1 MASPLSAATL
11 FNVQGMVAV
20 ITGGGSGIGLT
31 MTKTLV
37 LNGARRVYIIGRRE
51 SILRSAAESIDPN
64 VVIPIQGDVT
74 KIEDL
79 EEISATITQQEGSIN
94 LLIANAGIM
103 GPRPLKTFSSEALS
117 EKEKAQQYASHA
129 LATPMEDFTNTYH
142 VNGSAVYY
150 TAMAFLPLLVAGN
163 ENTATTG
170 STSQIITTSSIAG
183 FSRLPGASFAYNSS
197 KAAVTHM
204 SKMLAS
210 ALVGFRIQIQFLASP
225 FHRMFSLDNLAISYP
240 HATTERVSVPWLFI
254 YAGAVPLGILIAW
267 ALLVRPGAHKA
278 HVTLLGWGISMVL
291 TMFITDVIKNAVG
304 RPRPDLIARC
314 KPKPG
319 TPAHT
324 LVTWEVCTETNHHV
338 LHDGWRSFPSGHSSF
353 AFSGLGY
360 LALFIAGQCHVYRPR
375 ADLARV
381 LLAMA
386 PLLGAAL
393 IAISRCEDYRH
404 DVWDVSVG
412 SLLGMGVAHYTYR
425 RYYPALRNRA
435 CASPFANPA
444 DERGGVWGKVKGDEE
459 NGAGDFE
466 LSDFDEEDGGEGVGA
481 RR

>member
-1 MASPLSAATL
+1 MP
-11 FNVQGMVAV
+11 
-20 ITGGGSGIGLT
+20 
-31 MTKTLV
+31 
-37 LNGARRVYIIGRRE
+37 
-51 SILRSAAESIDPN
+51 
-64 VVIPIQGDVT
+64 
-74 KIEDL
+74 
-79 EEISATITQQEGSIN
+79 
-94 LLIANAGIM
+94 
-103 GPRPLKTFSSEALS
+103 
-117 EKEKAQQYASHA
+117 AQQHRLASNDLLNKPGFLGAAARFWQRSYASDY
-129 LATPMEDFTNTYH
+129 LGILILICGYIF
-142 VNGSAVYY
+142 
-150 TAMAFLPLLVAGN
+150 
-163 ENTATTG
+163 
-170 STSQIITTSSIAG
+170 
-183 FSRLPGASFAYNSS
+183 
-197 KAAVTHM
+197 
-204 SKMLAS
+204 
-210 ALVGFRIQIQFLASP
+210 IQIQFLASP

-254 YAGAVPLGILIAW
+254 YAGAVPLGVLIAW

-444 DERGGVWGKVKGDEE
+444 DERTGGWGKVKGDEE
-459 NGAGDFE
+459 NGVGEFE

>member
-210 ALVGFRIQIQFLASP
+210 ALVGFRIQFLASP

-324 LVTWEVCTETNHHV
+324 LVTWESDGFELMYPDNV
-338 LHDGWRSFPSGHSSF
+338 L
-353 AFSGLGY
+353 
-360 LALFIAGQCHVYRPR
+360 
-375 ADLARV
+375 
-381 LLAMA
+381 
-386 PLLGAAL
+386 
-393 IAISRCEDYRH
+393 
-404 DVWDVSVG
+404 
-412 SLLGMGVAHYTYR
+412 
-425 RYYPALRNRA
+425 YPANLLRLFESKLHVCENN
-435 CASPFANPA
+435 SSTLN
-444 DERGGVWGKVKGDEE
+444 KVIYDLYLPG
-459 NGAGDFE
+459 
-466 LSDFDEEDGGEGVGA
+466 LLVS
-481 RR
+481 